1 MGDYQLART
10 RSAAVV
16 RSSSLGRSPSLL
28 LSRTYSVPDLTGY
41 VSASERY
48 KPQWY
53 SYYNRYQYTP
63 YRYYRDYSIADD
75 YWYDKYYYFSPL
87 YSRSLFP
94 RRYSYSDY
102 TTNPYLWSSY
112 GSRYWTRYKSYW
124 FDYDRPSYY
133 RRAYDPSYNHYLR
146 SSYYPYRSYLLDSMT
161 DSLVQGLHMFRKGVI
176 TYGQLNHNWLTPS
189 WDKTFKNYRD
199 LYLWDTEKNYGPYI
213 PSYYNRKARSQSVSW
228 VS

>member
-1 MGDYQLART
+1 MGDYALSRT

-53 SYYNRYQYTP
+53 NYYPRYNYTP

-75 YWYDKYYYFSPL
+75 YWFVTAAKWGYLPNNPNSRYDRYYYFSPL

-94 RRYSYSDY
+94 RRYSTSDY
-102 TTNPYLWSSY
+102 ITNPYLWSTYPST
-112 GSRYWTRYKSYW
+112 YWTRYKSYW
-124 FDYDRPSYY
+124 LDYDRPSYY
-133 RRAYDPSYNHYLR
+133 RRYTDPSYNYYLR
-146 SSYYPYRSYLLDSMT
+146 SSYRPYRSYLLD
-161 DSLVQGLHMFRKGVI
+161 
-176 TYGQLNHNWLTPS
+176 TYT
-189 WDKTFKNYRD
+189 
-199 LYLWDTEKNYGPYI
+199 
-213 PSYYNRKARSQSVSW
+213 YY
-228 VS
+228 